1 MDHPLHNVGI
11 AEKSCLK
18 EPCSACNTR
27 CPPGCLLWCSP
38 VREQFAVPYNEDTL
52 LHLQVSFHHKY
63 FMSLSLLY
71 PTIHRSAC
79 ISWQRPRFPHRS
91 MGIALLLRLPY
102 WALSVIT
109 AFRPY
114 VHLPWLLWHTNL
126 WITKERGAPTAI
138 TLSCPEAPGIAWPS
152 NEQCRSPTLWVLLY
166 AVDGQKSRHI
176 RIYYTYGASH
186 CFVSDGL
193 FEIFPGFQDIKTKA
207 L

>member
-18 EPCSACNTR
+18 EPGSASNTR

-91 MGIALLLRLPY
+91 MGIALLLRLPF
-102 WALSVIT
+102 WAFHLFLSSQNW
-109 AFRPY
+109 
-114 VHLPWLLWHTNL
+114 VHSPWLQWRL
-126 WITKERGAPTAI
+126 
-138 TLSCPEAPGIAWPS
+138 
-152 NEQCRSPTLWVLLY
+152 
-166 AVDGQKSRHI
+166 
-176 RIYYTYGASH
+176 TYGIQRTWSLYWIAPLGEA
-186 CFVSDGL
+186 F
-193 FEIFPGFQDIKTKA
+193 A
-207 L
+207 LPSQSKQAAEKPHVDDMIIYHWH